1 MPRTLPFLYL
11 LTLLIIGYTGGT
23 VLYRLS
29 GPGMAEAV
37 AVFVDNRARLG
48 ASGFPWRAA
57 ASFAAF
63 HVIALFFA
71 SHAALR
77 HSVLL
82 FAGIRSV
89 YFGLASAFLISQEG
103 AMKYYALWWFPGQLV
118 LTVLF
123 ILFCMNLAP
132 PFMLKRH
139 FGRDR
144 QAAALRIAVISAFAL
159 AGEIGLFYLLDN

>member
-29 GPGMAEAV
+29 GPGMAEAA
-37 AVFVDNRARLG
+37 AVFADGRTSLG
-48 ASGFPWRAA
+48 GTGLPWRAA
-57 ASFAAF
+57 AAFAAL
-63 HVIALFFA
+63 HVLALFFA
-71 SHAALR
+71 SHSALR
-77 HSVLL
+77 HAVMFL
-82 FAGIRSV
+82 AGIRSV
-89 YFGLASAFLISQEG
+89 YFGLASAVLISQEG
-103 AMKYYALWWFPGQLV
+103 ALKLYALWWFPGQLL
-118 LTVLF
+118 LTVLY

-144 QAAALRIAVISAFAL
+144 KAAAVRIAVISAFIA
-159 AGEIGLFYLLDN
+159 AGEMGLFYFLAN